1 MTEKEAI
8 ELINESMEKLKNYN
22 SKAESMYGDLKN
34 LEKNIQEGRDLLL
47 MIYRGEL
54 FEDEDGRNPQVE
66 LLVGEEPINELRSEL
81 KVANNII
88 KRLKGDIL

>member
-66 LLVGEEPINELRSEL
+66 LLVGEEPINELMSEL

>member
-54 FEDEDGRNPQVE
+54 F
-66 LLVGEEPINELRSEL
+66 
-81 KVANNII
+81 
-88 KRLKGDIL
+88 

>member
-34 LEKNIQEGRDLLL
+34 LEKNIQEGRELLL
-47 MIYRGEL
+47 KICRGKL
-54 FEDEDGRNPQVE
+54 FEDEDGRDPQIE
-66 LLVGEEPINELRSEL
+66 LLVEEEPINELRSEL
-81 KVANNII
+81 KVASNII

>member
-47 MIYRGEL
+47 IIYRGEL

>member
-34 LEKNIQEGRDLLL
+34 LEKNIQEGRNLLL

-54 FEDEDGRNPQVE
+54 FEDEDGRDPQVE

>member
-1 MTEKEAI
+1 MTKKEAI

-34 LEKNIQEGRDLLL
+34 IEKNIQEGRTLLL
-47 MIYRGEL
+47 MICRGKL
-54 FEDEDGRNPQVE
+54 FEDEVGRDSQVE
-66 LLVGEEPINELRSEL
+66 LLVGEEPINELKSEL
-81 KVANNII
+81 EVASDII